1 MNRRRAP
8 HPLLRPFVRELWSCA
23 AEPAGEA
30 QARIERLL
38 PSGLMHLVLR
48 LDEAPVR
55 LLRSLDDAQG
65 EPLADALVAGARTA
79 PYLKRLQGRSA
90 SVGATLL
97 PGAAQWLFG
106 VDADELSGRHLP
118 LEALL
123 GTAARGLRER
133 LVEAA
138 DVDARIAL
146 FEAWLLARRPPAP
159 GPASALARLLRQ
171 SPSVGAA
178 VRASGLSHRRFERQF
193 RQAAGLNP
201 KAWQRVR
208 RFQRAVNA
216 LAAREGPAPADLAAA
231 LGYSDQSHLVREFR
245 AMAGLTPGRFRA
257 LAPEEPNHLRVPP
270 PPGTPPRAR

>member
-8 HPLLRPFVRELWSCA
+8 HPLLRPFVRELWACA

-48 LDEAPVR
+48 LDESPVR
-55 LLRSLDDAQG
+55 LLRSPDDAQG
-65 EPLADALVAGARTA
+65 EPLAQAVLAGARTA
-79 PYLKRLQGRSA
+79 PYLKRLRARSA

-97 PGAAQWLFG
+97 PGATQWLFG
-106 VDADELSGRHLP
+106 LDADAIAGRHLP

-123 GTAARGLRER
+123 GAEARRLRER
-133 LVEAA
+133 LVEAGG
-138 DVDARIAL
+138 VDARLAL

-159 GPASALARLLRQ
+159 GQASALARLLRQ

-178 VRASGLSHRRFERQF
+178 VRASGLSPRRFERFFQ
-193 RQAAGLNP
+193 QAAGLQP
-201 KAWQRVR
+201 KAWMRVR
-208 RFQRAVNA
+208 RFQQAVNA
-216 LAAREGPAPADLAAA
+216 LAAGDAPAELAAA
-231 LGYSDQSHLVREFR
+231 LGYSDQSHLIREFR

-257 LAPEEPNHLRVPP
+257 LAPEEPNHLPLI
-270 PPGTPPRAR
+270 PPGRGGKV